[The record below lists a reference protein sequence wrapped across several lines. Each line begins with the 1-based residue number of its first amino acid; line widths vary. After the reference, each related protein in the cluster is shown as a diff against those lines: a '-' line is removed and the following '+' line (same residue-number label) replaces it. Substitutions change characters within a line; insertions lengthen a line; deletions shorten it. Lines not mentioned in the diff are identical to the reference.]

1 MKRAACVIAVVI
13 AVSQPVVSG
22 YALAHDAEASALD
35 SLNQTP
41 AATSPSAAPA
51 VEKGIAAPAPTQV
64 KPGDKVYVQPDDFGM
79 ALTAAFL
86 KKKVAVSVVT
96 DSSKADFWISTT
108 SHAKEEKTAV
118 KIVRFLGG
126 AGSGDKFD
134 ASVTMMNRD
143 GTVVFAYT
151 SRKENSQSAAQ
162 NVAKN
167 LKKQMEK
174 K

>member
-1 MKRAACVIAVVI
+1 MAPDKA
-13 AVSQPVVSG
+13 PVTG
-22 YALAHDAEASALD
+22 E
-35 SLNQTP
+35 TP
-41 AATSPSAAPA
+41 AATPPDKAP
-51 VEKGIAAPAPTQV
+51 AAPAPTD
-64 KPGDKVYVQPDDFGM
+64 KMPADTAPDAAPAAPAPTKISPGAKVYIQPNDFGM

-86 KKKVAVSVVT
+86 KKNVPVSVLT
-96 DSSKADFWISTT
+96 DSTKADFWVLTT
-108 SHAKEEKTAV
+108 SKAKEEKTAV

-134 ASVTMMNRD
+134 ATVTVLNRD

-167 LKKQMEK
+167 LKKQIEK